1 MKLKQDWLEH
11 RVQITLPSYAFIA
24 GQFFNTTQTYKVSNP
39 ATAEFLVNMSA
50 CDANDV
56 EQAVQHARKT
66 FNSGV
71 WSRLAPRERK
81 QILKKLA
88 ELIRENAEELALLET
103 LNVGKPIQDS
113 LHVDIP
119 GAASCFEWY
128 AESIDK
134 IYDEIAPTSVD

>member
-1 MKLKQDWLEH
+1 MKLKQDWLEQ
-11 RVQITLPSYAFIA
+11 RAQITLPSCAFIA
-24 GQFFNTTQTYKVSNP
+24 GQFINTTQTYKVSNP
-39 ATAEFLVNMSA
+39 ATAEFLVDMSA

-56 EQAVQHARKT
+56 DQAVQHARRT
-66 FNSGV
+66 FNNGV

-119 GAASCFEWY
+119 GAASCFE
-128 AESIDK
+128 
-134 IYDEIAPTSVD
+134 